1 MLLTEEN
8 EQHGAHI
15 QRSMQ
20 VYKRMKKDHLFLTST
35 NDYPLAVLLA
45 GKSEH
50 VETLMDRVERLYQ
63 KLATA
68 GLRKG
73 MIFNFESYSFT
84 KEGCQGRT
92 ISCTMYK
99 YMEFVKARKGK
110 SKTDALPSY
119 RATSVTRGRRKEIH
133 SIRAFIEKL
142 QGINC
147 SVGIQIQ
154 LFLLLF
160 NCS

>member
-1 MLLTEEN
+1 MNNWSLVALAGVYLLISQQPVLLTEEN

-45 GKSEH
+45 GQSEN

-63 KLATA
+63 KLAKA

-73 MIFNFESYSFT
+73 MIFSF
-84 KEGCQGRT
+84 
-92 ISCTMYK
+92 
-99 YMEFVKARKGK
+99 
-110 SKTDALPSY
+110 
-119 RATSVTRGRRKEIH
+119 
-133 SIRAFIEKL
+133 
-142 QGINC
+142 
-147 SVGIQIQ
+147 
-154 LFLLLF
+154 
-160 NCS
+160 

>member
-45 GKSEH
+45 GQSEH

-92 ISCTMYK
+92 ISCKMYK

-119 RATSVTRGRRKEIH
+119 RATSVTRGRRKRDSFYS
-133 SIRAFIEKL
+133 SIY
-142 QGINC
+142 
-147 SVGIQIQ
+147 
-154 LFLLLF
+154 
-160 NCS
+160 